1 MATEYSRWPFTGPSS
16 PSAASI
22 RKIRAGAVRSKPEGR
37 ALLDDQ
43 VLDEL
48 AAEQL
53 VEEAA
58 AEALLHLERGPLAE
72 QLEGDQ

>member
-1 MATEYSRWPFTGPSS
+1 MAVH
-16 PSAASI
+16 
-22 RKIRAGAVRSKPEGR
+22 RAELALGRVDQEDPRRGGQVEPEGR

-58 AEALLHLERGPLAE
+58 AEALLHLERGPFAE